1 MYLLKFADIF
11 KAAAQAAALSWSG
24 RRDSNPHI
32 SRHENL
38 NLACLPITSR
48 PHVTGGT
55 TAGLMKASVRIKR
68 TWQRRIVSNYRLRS
82 QSPLHYRYATALY
95 KSSRAEFKAIPGY
108 VKKGG
113 GLSTITGRRIIFC
126 CLIWSRRRVSISR
139 FRFGRPVF

>member
-1 MYLLKFADIF
+1 MEWATGFEPAHLSTREPKSRMFANYITPTYY
-11 KAAAQAAALSWSG
+11 
-24 RRDSNPHI
+24 RRY
-32 SRHENL
+32 
-38 NLACLPITSR
+38 
-48 PHVTGGT
+48 

-113 GLSTITGRRIIFC
+113 DLSTITGRRIIFC
-126 CLIWSRRRVSISR
+126 CLMWSRRRVSISR